1 MSRAF
6 RNAVLGIGISL
17 LFVPPGLG
25 ELPSLPVPDTI
36 RAEGVP
42 PVPASVRQAL
52 NRYQNIRL
60 VSFQD
65 WSSDGLGMY
74 IITRF
79 ADVPQVHFVAQ
90 ASGAR
95 TQLTF
100 LPERVLSLSARPRR
114 DQFLYVIDEGGAEN
128 YQFFL
133 QQKTGGE
140 PRPNTDR
147 KSRNTA
153 PKWSPSG
160 DLLAW
165 SSNARNGRD
174 MDLYVGAPTDPHFV
188 RLLKEVSGKWITT
201 GSKPASTSWGSRIS

>member
-6 RNAVLGIGISL
+6 ANAVLGIGISL

-65 WSSDGLGMY
+65 GLRWIGMY

-79 ADVPQVHFVAQ
+79 ADY
-90 ASGAR
+90 
-95 TQLTF
+95 
-100 LPERVLSLSARPRR
+100 RR
-114 DQFLYVIDEGGAEN
+114 C
-128 YQFFL
+128 
-133 QQKTGGE
+133 
-140 PRPNTDR
+140 
-147 KSRNTA
+147 
-153 PKWSPSG
+153 
-160 DLLAW
+160 
-165 SSNARNGRD
+165 
-174 MDLYVGAPTDPHFV
+174 
-188 RLLKEVSGKWITT
+188 
-201 GSKPASTSWGSRIS
+201 TSWPRFWSACNSGSFRSGC